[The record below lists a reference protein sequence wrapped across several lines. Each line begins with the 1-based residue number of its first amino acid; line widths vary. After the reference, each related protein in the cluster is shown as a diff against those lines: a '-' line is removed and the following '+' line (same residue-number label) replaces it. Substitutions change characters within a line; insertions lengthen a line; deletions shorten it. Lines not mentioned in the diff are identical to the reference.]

1 MFERIIETLF
11 TDPFFI
17 KVGIVIIILISLSI
31 LKKLVKVVVGLFL
44 VLVLYGWYVYSTGN
58 EPISIDEVKDVIEDI
73 KDIDQKKIKK
83 DADKSLKQFKD
94 NLENK

>member
-1 MFERIIETLF
+1 MLERIIEALF

-31 LKKLVKVVVGLFL
+31 LKKLVKVVVGLLL
-44 VLVLYGWYVYSTGN
+44 VLFLYGWYVYSTGS
-58 EPISIDEVKDVIEDI
+58 EPISIDEVKDVIEEI

-83 DADKSLKQFKD
+83 AADKSIKELKK

>member
-1 MFERIIETLF
+1 MFEKIIETFF

-44 VLVLYGWYVYSTGN
+44 ALFMYGWYVYSTGSK
-58 EPISIDEVKDVIEDI
+58 PISIDEVKDVIEEI
-73 KDIDQKKIKK
+73 NDIDQKKIKK
-83 DADKSLKQFKD
+83 AADKSLKKLKEDF
-94 NLENK
+94 ENK

>member
-1 MFERIIETLF
+1 MFEKIIETFF

-44 VLVLYGWYVYSTGN
+44 ALFLYGWYVYSTGSK
-58 EPISIDEVKDVIEDI
+58 PISIDEVKDVIEEI
-73 KDIDQKKIKK
+73 NDIDQKKIKK
-83 DADKSLKQFKD
+83 AADKSLKKLKEDF
-94 NLENK
+94 ENK

>member
-1 MFERIIETLF
+1 MFDRIIETLF

-17 KVGIVIIILISLSI
+17 KVGIVVIILISLSI

-44 VLVLYGWYVYSTGN
+44 ALFLYGWYVYSTGSK
-58 EPISIDEVKDVIEDI
+58 PISIDEVKDVIEEI

-83 DADKSLKQFKD
+83 AADRSLKQLKD
-94 NLENK
+94 NIENK